1 MLSDIRGSRYSGDM
15 AAAAERERAK
25 LWLGSLDRYARR
37 AHPVEQA
44 QSAAALCLVAS
55 GDPLRSSTRHIPLPY
70 SVIGSRAGRCQQGEA
85 PTNGLLATLSTRQLP
100 GSGPRG
106 PSALP

>member
-37 AHPVEQA
+37 AHPDEQA
-44 QSAAALCLVAS
+44 QSVAALCLAAS
-55 GDPLRSSTRHIPLPY
+55 GDPLGPSTRHIPPPY
-70 SVIGSRAGRCQQGEA
+70 SGIRSTARRCHQGED
-85 PTNGLLATLSTRQLP
+85 PTNGQPATVSIRP
-100 GSGPRG
+100 PPR
-106 PSALP
+106 A